1 MHQMPRTLFDKLPA
15 SGVERG
21 ICISNF
27 PSTVKASAIKPLGLF
42 AFGSLN
48 GNVNLSAGNH
58 YQQTGSNV
66 TAGHADATGQFVSA
80 GDINITAKD
89 VDIVAGQDTYATD
102 TVTKSKQ
109 SGLTV
114 AVNVPIVN
122 AVMAVADTA
131 QTVGQSKN
139 SRVNAM
145 SAANTAMAGYQA
157 ANALSDL
164 AKSGMDSVKDL
175 NVSASIT
182 VGSSQSK
189 SETHAKGTEAVASN
203 VVGKNVNITA
213 TGAGKDSNIHVIGS
227 EIAGTHTTT
236 LKADNNVT
244 LESAQSTSEEHSSN
258 KSSGWNAGVAIGT
271 QGIGFTFGG
280 NKGKGHGDGTSVTQV
295 NSHVGSS
302 TGTTTIVAGDTTT
315 LAGAQVLGSQVN
327 IDTHKLNI
335 ESRQDTAK
343 YDSKQKNISGQA
355 TIGAGASVSGS
366 YSNSKI
372 NADYASVNEQS
383 GILAGDGGY
392 HINVKDHT
400 DLKGGIITS
409 TQAAEDAGRNQM
421 STGTLTASNIQNH
434 ADYDASG
441 FGISGGVELGKAG
454 SGGTDKDTGK
464 NLGVGTDNRSLG
476 VNKSLG
482 YGADDGHNASTTV
495 SGINTA
501 NLTITNTAG
510 QAQLMGKPAN
520 TSADVIANE
529 VKQSI
534 ATATTTD
541 QVQANSGAIANN
553 FDKDAVQSEIDLQI
567 KVTQQFDTTRQQATS
582 MVNTKIDSLK
592 KELETAKTPEEVKAI
607 QDKIDNW
614 QLVGLGINSI
624 AAGLSAPTNSGLGIV
639 ASAAT
644 PTLQFEIGQYFKD
657 NKVKNEQ
664 EKELVGLLGLDTAD
678 VGNRAEEGSPAHL
691 LAQTLLAAAS
701 AYAGGNNGLMAGLA
715 TGAGE
720 AFTPTLSNWLYG
732 KPPQELSADQKQTL
746 SNIVGLGAVGFTA
759 SMGGSGTDIANSA
772 SLAQIGV
779 EENRSGLSK
788 KEGDLQAS
796 DYCRTH
802 PNGAGCKPNQVSQ
815 AYQITVKGMMN
826 LCAKDHSVCSTQI
839 EVAKGMLDKTTNS
852 AARGQILNYIQAM
865 QGIWDGSP
873 TAQLEYAKRMQD
885 IEDKALQQNYEL
897 TKNLPKPNKDGYIT
911 ASGVAGLPDAY
922 WLPATTSDYVLAALS
937 VIPIERVLAAVPSL
951 AKYGYTTAES
961 LLTLEADVKTGKT
974 VLSAADKVDFDNFIF
989 SEGLNITPRTVANNY
1004 RYIGANGTFVT
1015 ERQAIESV
1023 IGNIPSNSNRVVIS
1037 QTQARALE
1045 NQLGLLPNSLENR
1058 NILSIVDNILNR
1070 TPRPPTSGNTLFLGE
1085 GQVICPRFN
1094 GQFKRLISC

>member
-1 MHQMPRTLFDKLPA
+1 MFQMPRTPFDKLPA
-15 SGVERG
+15 SDGERG
-21 ICISNF
+21 FYTSNS
-27 PSTVKASAIKPLGLF
+27 PSTSKASATQPLGLL
-42 AFGSLN
+42 AFDSLN

-80 GDINITAKD
+80 GDINITAKN

-114 AVNVPIVN
+114 AVNVPVVN
-122 AVMAVADTA
+122 AVMTAANAA

-145 SAANTAMAGYQA
+145 SAANTAMAGYKA
-157 ANALSDL
+157 AEALKGLKDI
-164 AKSGMDSVKDL
+164 DSIKDL

-203 VVGKNVNITA
+203 VVGNNVNITA

-227 EIAGTHTTT
+227 EIAGTHATT

-244 LESAQSTSEEHSSN
+244 LESAQSISEEHSSN
-258 KSSGWNAGVAIGT
+258 KSSGWNAGVAISYGQSGLAFGVT
-271 QGIGFTFGG
+271 AGG

-295 NSHVGSS
+295 NSHVGSRGGNNLS
-302 TGTTTIVAGDTTT
+302 TTTISAGDTTT
-315 LAGAQVLGSQVN
+315 LAGAQVLGNQVN
-327 IDTHKLNI
+327 IDTNKLNI

-343 YDSKQKNISGQA
+343 YDSKQTDMSGQVTVGYGFSA
-355 TIGAGASVSGS
+355 SGS
-366 YSNSKI
+366 YSQNKI

-383 GILAGDGGY
+383 GVMAGDGGY
-392 HINVKDHT
+392 HINVKDHA

-409 TQAAEDAGRNQM
+409 SQTAEDSGLNAFT
-421 STGTLTASNIQNH
+421 TGTLTASNIQNH
-434 ADYDASG
+434 ADYDANG
-441 FGISGGVELGKAG
+441 FGIGGGFSVGG
-454 SGGTDKDTGK
+454 SGTQDKDSHLQNFGS
-464 NLGVGTDNRSLG
+464 NGQVSNVS
-476 VNKSLG
+476 KSMG
-482 YGADDGHNASTTV
+482 YASDSDSNANTTV
-495 SGINTA
+495 SGINTG

-510 QAQLMGKPAN
+510 QAQLMGKPAD
-520 TSADVIANE
+520 TPAAVIADA

-534 ATATTTD
+534 ATSTTTD

-592 KELETAKTPEEVKAI
+592 KELETAKTPEEAKAI

-664 EKELVGLLGLDTAD
+664 EKELAGLLGLDTNN
-678 VGNRAEEGSPAHL
+678 VSNRAEEGSPAHL

-701 AYAGGNNGLMAGLA
+701 AYAGGNNGLMAGLT

-746 SNIVGLGAVGFTA
+746 SNIVGLGAAGFTA
-759 SMGGSGTDIANSA
+759 SMGGSGANITNSA
-772 SLAQIGV
+772 NLAQIGV

-788 KEGDLQAS
+788 REGDLQAS

-815 AYQITVKGMMN
+815 AYQTTVKGMMN

-839 EVAKGMLDKTTNS
+839 EVAKGMLDKSTNS

-865 QGIWDGSP
+865 QDIWDGSP
-873 TAQLEYAKRMQD
+873 TAQAEYAMK
-885 IEDKALQQNYEL
+885 EQQRVDDFNA
-897 TKNLPKPNKDGYIT
+897 N
-911 ASGVAGLPDAY
+911 AY
-922 WLPATTSDYVLAALS
+922 QIS
-937 VIPIERVLAAVPSL
+937 VN
-951 AKYGYTTAES
+951 
-961 LLTLEADVKTGKT
+961 TGT
-974 VLSAADKVDFDNFIF
+974 N
-989 SEGLNITPRTVANNY
+989 
-1004 RYIGANGTFVT
+1004 
-1015 ERQAIESV
+1015 RQTIESDL
-1023 IGNIPSNSNRVVIS
+1023 PSI
-1037 QTQARALE
+1037 
-1045 NQLGLLPNSLENR
+1045 
-1058 NILSIVDNILNR
+1058 
-1070 TPRPPTSGNTLFLGE
+1070 
-1085 GQVICPRFN
+1085 
-1094 GQFKRLISC
+1094 